1 VECARKRP
9 VFGKTIDSVEKKDA
23 YIYRK
28 LRVSTWDQ
36 SRMSLQLTTEP
47 KSGQLGP

>member
-9 VFGKTIDSVEKKDA
+9 VFGKITQSVAKKDA

-28 LRVSTWDQ
+28 LRVSTW
-36 SRMSLQLTTEP
+36 
-47 KSGQLGP
+47 G